1 MKKALRDTGRL
12 FSCLLLFTTV
22 LLMCKKTMQ
31 LALLTY
37 TKLDGSIRK
46 IKKTGQVILL
56 QKVELKRKAGANP
69 ARSRHCE
76 RESLLH
82 HHATGRYRPGRRRGG
97 NDLEPGDLLVLSLM
111 GVPTTDGMFAPG
123 YRKWSQV

>member
-1 MKKALRDTGRL
+1 
-12 FSCLLLFTTV
+12 
-22 LLMCKKTMQ
+22 MCKKTMQ
-31 LALLTY
+31 LALLTH

-69 ARSRHCE
+69 VRSRHCE

-82 HHATGRYRPGRRRGG
+82 HATGKYRPGRRRGG

-123 YRKWSQV
+123 CRKWSQV